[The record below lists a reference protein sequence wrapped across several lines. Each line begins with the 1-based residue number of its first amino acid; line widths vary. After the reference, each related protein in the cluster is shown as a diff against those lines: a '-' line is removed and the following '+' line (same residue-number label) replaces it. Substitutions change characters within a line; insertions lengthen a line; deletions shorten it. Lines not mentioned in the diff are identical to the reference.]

1 MQTMLLA
8 PPECHQHITGPVP
21 VVRGGRE
28 PPPENVDRLNV
39 LTDPGRILH
48 TTCLC
53 YTCSASRTP
62 YCNLCHS
69 WQSSNTHVYRALEC
83 AVPNAVYM
91 QLDHI
96 EGFALSSPVEGFEKV
111 QAGASRLLCAA
122 DVGILHSAEFRGL
135 QWITSSQLATMSDV
149 LRVHEWAYVS
159 LLQKA
164 SAACPDACF
173 AALDSDTII
182 SKGSFSGALAAA
194 GAVISAVDVVL
205 QKEASSLL
213 LQTFCLVIACIAHIA
228 PMLFLRMCQSYS
240 VTAQE
245 AGQDWKMQQ
254 G

>member
-1 MQTMLLA
+1 
-8 PPECHQHITGPVP
+8 
-21 VVRGGRE
+21 
-28 PPPENVDRLNV
+28 
-39 LTDPGRILH
+39 
-48 TTCLC
+48 
-53 YTCSASRTP
+53 
-62 YCNLCHS
+62 
-69 WQSSNTHVYRALEC
+69 
-83 AVPNAVYM
+83 
-91 QLDHI
+91 
-96 EGFALSSPVEGFEKV
+96 
-111 QAGASRLLCAA
+111 
-122 DVGILHSAEFRGL
+122 
-135 QWITSSQLATMSDV
+135 MSDV

-228 PMLFLRMCQSYS
+228 PMLFLRMRQSYS